1 MLEQNVRIFGSY
13 RGILKENLFL
23 DEAPTLTFMGDKD
36 SLTLH
41 LGHFPSCT
49 CKISSGDL
57 NSSP

>member
-1 MLEQNVRIFGSY
+1 MYGFFGSY

-23 DEAPTLTFMGDKD
+23 DEAPTLTFMGDKA